1 MREST
6 QKRNLS
12 VTEIIIMRFIAAI
25 LFSSLFVLMDDK
37 QRFVSIQTLNKFSDY
52 RFLLCY
58 VIIFCAITIFVAL
71 ADYLNIKNMD
81 AFFLMTSSFI
91 YGTSIALNTTDIYYI
106 ATTGLFVVL
115 VFWYIVTRL
124 GYTYKYLKLSD
135 RKLKIILA
143 VFIIINFLYLLTL
156 LLLRVYLFK
165 CPTFD
170 FGIFVQMFHYMKN
183 EFIPYTTCE
192 RDKLLS
198 HFTIHFSPIYYF
210 ILPFYMVFTSPYT
223 LIVVQLIAVLSG
235 IIPVYLMCRNKKA
248 SNIAT
253 LAMCLAYLFYP
264 TLRGGLFFD
273 FHENKFLAPLVL
285 WLLYF
290 FELEKFGKKKLM
302 GITVFT
308 FLILMVKE
316 DAPIYTT
323 CIGLFEMF
331 YKSDKRDKIAGFS
344 IAVFSVIYFFVVFH
358 FMGIYGDA
366 GSAITSFGR
375 YENLMVSDYDGVP
388 KLVLNM
394 LKNPAYVIKQLMTAE
409 KLEFI
414 LWMFLPVLFLPFRT
428 RKISS
433 LILLIPLVVL
443 NLLSN
448 YGYQHSIYYQYAY
461 ASGVLVLYAAFLELS
476 KMKGI
481 RGQAFSICMIVMSL
495 LMSISCIS
503 DRSVYYNDYVRYHEK
518 VDEVRELLEKI
529 PKEAS
534 VSSSTFYLPVIAQ
547 RNEIYRHKTG
557 DETDYIVLTLS
568 DSEKDINLREAD
580 EYMKK
585 GYRLFGEIED
595 RIIILEKINK

>member
-1 MREST
+1 MEESK
-6 QKRNLS
+6 QKKNLS
-12 VTEIIIMRFIAAI
+12 ITETIIMRFIAAI

-37 QRFVSIQTLNKFSDY
+37 QRFLSIQTLNKFSDHH
-52 RFLLCY
+52 FMLCY
-58 VIIFCAITIFVAL
+58 VIIFCGITVLVML
-71 ADYLNIKNMD
+71 ADYLDTKNMD
-81 AFFLMTSSFI
+81 AFFLMTSSFL
-91 YGTSIALNTTDIYYI
+91 YGTSIAFNTTDIYYI
-106 ATTGLFVVL
+106 ATAGLLVVL
-115 VFWYIVTRL
+115 VFWYVVTRL
-124 GYTYKYLKLSD
+124 GYTYKYFRLSD
-135 RKLKIILA
+135 KRLKIILA

-210 ILPFYMVFTSPYT
+210 ILPFYMIFTSPYT
-223 LIVVQLIAVLSG
+223 LIVIQLIAVLSG
-235 IIPVYLMCRNKKA
+235 MIPVYLMCRNKKV
-248 SNIAT
+248 SNLTT
-253 LAMCLAYLFYP
+253 LALCLAYLLYP

-273 FHENKFLAPLVL
+273 FHENKFLAPLIL

-290 FELEKFGKKKLM
+290 FELEKFEKKKLT
-302 GITVFT
+302 GIIVFT
-308 FLILMVKE
+308 LLILMVKE
-316 DAPIYTT
+316 DAPIYTA
-323 CIGLFEMF
+323 CIGLFQMF
-331 YKSDKRDKIAGFS
+331 YKSDKRDKIAGLS
-344 IAVFSVIYFFVVFH
+344 IAIFSVIYFFVVFH

-375 YENLMVSDYDGVP
+375 YENLMVSDYDGVS

-394 LKNPAYVIKQLMTAE
+394 LKDPAYVIKQLMTAE

-414 LWMFLPVLFLPFRT
+414 LWMFLPVLFLPFRA

-461 ASGVLVLYAAFLELS
+461 ASGVLVLYTAFLELS
-476 KMKGI
+476 KIKGI
-481 RGQAFSICMIVMSL
+481 RGQAFSVCIIVMSL

-503 DRSVYYNDYVRYHEK
+503 DRSVYYNDYMKYHEK
-518 VDEVRELLEKI
+518 VEEVRTLLKKI
-529 PKEAS
+529 PEEAS

-547 RNEIYRHKTG
+547 RNEIYRYKDG
-557 DETDYIVLTLS
+557 DEMDYIVLTLS
-568 DSEKDINLREAD
+568 GSEKDTNLRKAD

-585 GYRLFGEIED
+585 NYQLFGKIED
-595 RIIILEKINK
+595 RIIVLEKINK

>member
-1 MREST
+1 MEKSK
-6 QKRNLS
+6 QKRNLG
-12 VTEIIIMRFIAAI
+12 IIETVIMRFISTI

-52 RFLLCY
+52 HFLLCY
-58 VIIFCAITIFVAL
+58 IIIFSGITVLVML
-71 ADYLNIKNMD
+71 ADYLNTKNMD
-81 AFFLMTSSFI
+81 AFFLMIASFI

-106 ATTGLFVVL
+106 STAGLFVVL
-115 VFWYIVTRL
+115 VFWYIATRL
-124 GYTYKYLKLSD
+124 GYTYKHLRLSD

-143 VFIIINFLYLLTL
+143 VFVIINFLYLLTL

-183 EFIPYTTCE
+183 GLIPYTTCE
-192 RDKLLS
+192 RDMLLS

-248 SNIAT
+248 SNIVT
-253 LAMCLAYLFYP
+253 LALCLAYLLYP

-290 FELEKFGKKKLM
+290 FELEKFGKKKLT
-302 GITVFT
+302 GIIVFT
-308 FLILMVKE
+308 LLILMVKE
-316 DAPIYTT
+316 DAPIYTA
-323 CIGLFEMF
+323 CIGLFQIF

-344 IAVFSVIYFFVVFH
+344 VAVFSVIYFFVVFH

-375 YENLMVSDYDGVP
+375 YENLMVSDYDGVL

-433 LILLIPLVVL
+433 LILLIPLIVL

-461 ASGVLVLYAAFLELS
+461 ASGALVLYAAFLELS

-481 RGQAFSICMIVMSL
+481 RGQAFSVCIIVMSL

-503 DRSVYYNDYVRYHEK
+503 DRTVYYNDYVNYHEK
-518 VDEVRELLEKI
+518 VDEVRALLEKI

-534 VSSSTFYLPVIAQ
+534 VSSSTFYLPVIAE
-547 RNEIYRHKTG
+547 RNEIYRHKNE
-557 DETDYIVLTLS
+557 DEMDYIVLTLS
-568 DSEKDINLREAD
+568 GSEKDTNLREAD
-580 EYMKK
+580 EYMEK
-585 GYRLFGEIED
+585 GYRLFGMVED

>member
-58 VIIFCAITIFVAL
+58 VIIFCAVTIFVAL

-143 VFIIINFLYLLTL
+143 VFVIINFLYLLTL

-375 YENLMVSDYDGVP
+375 YENLMISDYDGVP

-481 RGQAFSICMIVMSL
+481 RGQSFSICMIVMSL